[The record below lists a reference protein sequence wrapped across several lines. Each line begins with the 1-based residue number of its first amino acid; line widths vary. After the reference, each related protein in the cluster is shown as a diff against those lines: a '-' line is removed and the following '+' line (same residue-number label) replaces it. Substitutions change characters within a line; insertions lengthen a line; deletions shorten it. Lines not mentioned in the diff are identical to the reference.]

1 MLPRPSGTTSRI
13 DLGVMVA
20 VAITVGVES
29 RGDGGGVHK
38 IFVAEVSEEMD
49 DVIFR
54 PQDPTG
60 GAAELSP

>member
-1 MLPRPSGTTSRI
+1 
-13 DLGVMVA
+13 MVA

-29 RGDGGGVHK
+29 RGDGGVVHK
-38 IFVAEVSEEMD
+38 IGVAEVSEEMD